1 MQNNELEEE
10 KNKRKQKLQG
20 VGRLDFM
27 TIIDY
32 QLQPVGLST
41 QLYML

>member
-1 MQNNELEEE
+1 MCGE

-20 VGRLDFM
+20 VGRFDFM
-27 TIIDY
+27 TSTDY

-41 QLYML
+41 QPYMLQT